1 MMVAVAVD
9 ITNST
14 CVRESMSSNGCR
26 DVTNSN
32 YVSCCNVAAVTATIS
47 TGFGHQFHHNPK
59 LMPIPSIAPPQLT
72 RLKI

>member
-9 ITNST
+9 ITNTT
-14 CVRESMSSNGCR
+14 CVRESMPSNGCR
-26 DVTNSN
+26 DVANSN
-32 YVSCCNVAAVTATIS
+32 YVTCCNAAAVTATIS

-59 LMPIPSIAPPQLT
+59 LTSIPPIAPSQLT